1 LHRTAAAESEWDRA
15 AAAVTVA
22 GAAEASA
29 LGGPPVGGALPPT
42 TAPVATAPQLDVA
55 APPPAAATEAEVMGS
70 EEARLRGFR
79 PDEEVLMPLPVWSD
93 SEED

>member
-1 LHRTAAAESEWDRA
+1 M
-15 AAAVTVA
+15 
-22 GAAEASA
+22 
-29 LGGPPVGGALPPT
+29 GGPPVGGALPPP
-42 TAPVATAPQLDVA
+42 TAPVATAPQLDVV

>member
-1 LHRTAAAESEWDRA
+1 M
-15 AAAVTVA
+15 
-22 GAAEASA
+22 
-29 LGGPPVGGALPPT
+29 GGQPVGGALPPT
-42 TAPVATAPQLDVA
+42 SAPVAAAAQLEVA